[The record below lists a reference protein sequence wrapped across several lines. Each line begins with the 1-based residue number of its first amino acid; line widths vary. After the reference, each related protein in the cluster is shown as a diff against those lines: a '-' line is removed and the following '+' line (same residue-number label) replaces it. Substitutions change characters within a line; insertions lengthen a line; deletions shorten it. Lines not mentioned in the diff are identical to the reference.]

1 MMTEDFTQLPVGSIV
16 SMSRTIIRCPRCR
29 RHEVLESGRDGSRR
43 CIHAEASVLTGT
55 VAEVIDHCDLA
66 APWPMFPAGMAW
78 RATNS
83 L

>member
-1 MMTEDFTQLPVGSIV
+1 MMTEDFSQLPVGSIV
-16 SMSRTIIRCPRCR
+16 LMSRTIICCPRCR
-29 RHEVLESGRDGSRR
+29 RHGVLESGRDGSRR
-43 CIHAEASVLTGT
+43 CIHAEASVLAGT

-66 APWPMFPAGMAW
+66 APRAVFPAGMTR